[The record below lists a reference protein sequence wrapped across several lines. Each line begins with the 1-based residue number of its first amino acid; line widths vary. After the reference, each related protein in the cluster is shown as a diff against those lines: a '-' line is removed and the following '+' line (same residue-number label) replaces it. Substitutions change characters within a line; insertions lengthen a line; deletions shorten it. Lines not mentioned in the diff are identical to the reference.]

1 MLRRWGFDNESW
13 INLAVWVTPWVLL
26 GLFYG
31 LAAAFLALF
40 TVPSAV
46 LYCFGIGL
54 MLLVTDRVYEL
65 KDKL

>member
-13 INLAVWVTPWVLL
+13 INLAIWVTPWVLL

-31 LAAAFLALF
+31 LVAAFLALF

-46 LYCFGIGL
+46 LCCFGVGL
-54 MLLVTDRVYEL
+54 ALLVTDRMYEL
-65 KDKL
+65 RDKL

>member
-1 MLRRWGFDNESW
+1 MAILVGQ
-13 INLAVWVTPWVLL
+13 
-26 GLFYG
+26 
-31 LAAAFLALF
+31 AAAFLALF